1 MNSRMQQRRAHLL
14 KLAKKKEGLS
24 SGKFSRKDVEKAL
37 GKAKNIYNALRSKVE
52 EGERHL
58 SEMEQCLTSDKQC
71 MQDSRSEILRAH
83 DILQTM
89 DFSNASAAKV
99 HKDTGD
105 IAYAVDGKWK
115 YVDKN
120 DMSMTPFSDWKK
132 KKVVEEQNA
141 KDTDK
146 EDEDEDDEDEDEDDE
161 EDEEDEEEDEDDN
174 DLNLEG
180 FESQIKR

>member
-14 KLAKKKEGLS
+14 KLAKKKDGLS

-37 GKAKNIYNALRSKVE
+37 GKAKNIYNSLRSKVE
-52 EGERHL
+52 EGEQHL
-58 SEMEQCLTSDKQC
+58 SAMEQALAADKQC

-120 DMSMTPFSDWKK
+120 DMSMTPFSEWKK
-132 KKVVEEQNA
+132 KKVVEEPKDA
-141 KDTDK
+141 KDTDE
-146 EDEDEDDEDEDEDDE
+146 EDEEEDEDEDEDEGKE
-161 EDEEDEEEDEDDN
+161 EEEEEDEDDN

-180 FESQIKR
+180 FESQINR

>member
-1 MNSRMQQRRAHLL
+1 MNSRMQQRRHHLL

-37 GKAKNIYNALRSKVE
+37 GKSKKIYNELRSKVE
-52 EGERHL
+52 QGESQL
-58 SEMEQCLTSDKQC
+58 SQMEQLLASDKQC
-71 MQDSRSEILRAH
+71 MQDARSEILRAH

-115 YVDKN
+115 YIDKN
-120 DMSMTPFSDWKK
+120 DMSMTPFSEWKK
-132 KKVVEEQNA
+132 TKTNA
-141 KDTDK
+141 DDDK
-146 EDEDEDDEDEDEDDE
+146 EEEPEED
-161 EDEEDEEEDEDDN
+161 EDEEDEDEEDEDKEEDDN
-174 DLNLEG
+174 DSDLEG
-180 FESQIKR
+180 FESKINR